1 MSDGFMDFTI
11 GEGDSRIGKKTER
24 FKAESNRTYR
34 ASFVWLTNTD
44 DNGLPTDDSSPRF
57 TGCERIYKQGVGYVL
72 VKDSNRSAMI
82 DVLKSQPKQTIAT
95 IICVWPTDKDGD
107 LDVGSFKNGKGWQ
120 VQPWVFSAD
129 KYKEIGR
136 NHKRFP
142 LTKHDLSLACSDAQ
156 FQKLTFTP
164 EGENLFAKL
173 VGSDNPKSQE
183 IAKQILADVNRVAEG
198 MQRSLAREMT
208 VDDIREA
215 LGETVDSPTGSHSAT
230 DVGNMLDDLL

>member
-1 MSDGFMDFTI
+1 MSDGFLDFSI

-44 DNGLPTDDSSPRF
+44 SNGNPTADSAPRF
-57 TGCERIYKQGVGYVL
+57 TGCERIYKNGVGYVL
-72 VKDSNRSAMI
+72 VKDSNRATMI
-82 DVLKSQPKQTIAT
+82 DLLGSQPKQTIAT

-107 LDVGSFKNGKGWQ
+107 LDVNAFKSGKGWN
-120 VQPWVFSAD
+120 VSPWIFSAD

-142 LTKHDLSLACSDAQ
+142 LTKHDLSMACSDAQ

-164 EGENLFAKL
+164 EGENLFMKLLNSDNAKL
-173 VGSDNPKSQE
+173 QEVGR
-183 IAKQILADVNRVAEG
+183 QILADVNRVAESL
-198 MQRSLAREMT
+198 QRDLARDMT
-208 VDDIREA
+208 ADQVREA
-215 LGETVDSPTGSHSAT
+215 LGETVDTPTGNHTST
-230 DVGNMLDDLL
+230 DVDNLLSDIL